1 MRTRLLYRDRDLH
14 DTPAA
19 PPRSEELRRN
29 LGLDRLLP
37 VMAAGDDALYR
48 VAESLLL
55 GDVASAADIRY
66 RHEVLRDCLVHPDA
80 VDELRRIAAAAV
92 ERERHN
98 YFGLFTRAT
107 PDKVLYRSLDVLDM
121 FVDAFAELRAACD
134 RWRGGF
140 SSAGFDAFFTCI
152 ATELDDEYL
161 ATVRAHLKELRFAKG
176 ELISVR
182 LGAGAHGTDHVL
194 RHPDHSTWR
203 RLRGRDGTIDLDVD
217 DPAAA
222 EALAVLA
229 GRGIRTAA
237 DAVAQA
243 AEHMAAYFRT
253 IADELGFY
261 RAVMNLVA
269 ALDERGAPWCLPE
282 PAARGLTCRGLYHP
296 VLALEAREPAV
307 GNDIDTEDAAV
318 TMITGANHGGKTT
331 LLRSIGTAQL
341 ILRCG
346 MPVPAREYRGAVHP
360 QVLTHFGGEEREGGD
375 TAGRLEEELGRMS
388 AIADVIRPGA
398 LLLCNESLASTNE
411 REGAAL
417 ARQIV
422 ETVRDCG
429 ITVVYVTHMYEL
441 ARGLA
446 DAADPRH
453 AFLRAERLDSGDRT
467 FRVLPGR
474 PLPTSHGEDLFQRIF
489 GAGAGV

>member
-14 DTPAA
+14 GTPAA

-37 VMAAGDDALYR
+37 VMAAGDDALYS
-48 VAESLLL
+48 VAESMLL
-55 GDVASAADIRY
+55 GDVASVADIRY
-66 RHEVLRDCLVHPDA
+66 RHEVLRDCLAHPDA
-80 VDELRRIAAAAV
+80 VDDLRRIAAAAV

-140 SSAGFDAFFTCI
+140 SSTGFDAFFSCI
-152 ATELDDEYL
+152 ATDLDDDYL

-194 RHPDHSTWR
+194 RHPDRSTWR

-243 AEHMAAYFRT
+243 AEHVAAYFRT

-261 RAVMNLVA
+261 RAVMNLLA

-282 PAARGLTCRGLYHP
+282 PSARGLSCRGLYHP
-296 VLALEAREPAV
+296 VLALDAREPAV
-307 GNDIDTEDAAV
+307 GNDVDTEDASV

-341 ILRCG
+341 MLRCG
-346 MPVPAREYRGAVHP
+346 MPVPAREYRGTVHP
-360 QVLTHFGGEEREGGD
+360 QVLTHFGGEERDDD
-375 TAGRLEEELGRMS
+375 TAGRLEEEMGRMS

-417 ARQIV
+417 AQQIV
-422 ETVRDCG
+422 ETMRDGG

>member
-1 MRTRLLYRDRDLH
+1 MRTRLLHRDRDLH
-14 DTPAA
+14 DPPPA
-19 PPRSEELRRN
+19 PPRAEELRRN
-29 LGLDRLLP
+29 LGVDRLLA
-37 VMAAGDDALYR
+37 VMAGGDDTLYR
-48 VAESLLL
+48 VAEAVLL
-55 GDVASAADIRY
+55 GDVASAEDIRY
-66 RHEVLRDCLVHPDA
+66 RHDVLRDCLAHPEA
-80 VDELRRIAAAAV
+80 VDDLRRIAADTV

-140 SSAGFDAFFTCI
+140 TSAGFEAFFACV
-152 ATELDDEYL
+152 AAELDDEYL

-176 ELISVR
+176 ELISMR
-182 LGAGAHGTDHVL
+182 LGAGAHGAGHVL
-194 RHPDHSTWR
+194 RRPDRTGWR
-203 RLRGRDGTIDLDVD
+203 RLRGGAGGIDLDLD

-222 EALAVLA
+222 EALTTLA

-243 AEHMAAYFRT
+243 AEHVAAYFRT
-253 IADELGFY
+253 VADELGFY
-261 RAVMNLVA
+261 RAVMNLLA
-269 ALDERGAPWCLPE
+269 ALDERGAAWCLPE
-282 PAARGLTCRGLYHP
+282 PSTRGLVCHGIYHP
-296 VLALEAREPAV
+296 VLALDTRETLV
-307 GNDIDTEDAAV
+307 GNDIDAGDATV

-331 LLRSIGTAQL
+331 LLRSLGTAQL
-341 ILRCG
+341 MARCG
-346 MPVPAREYRGAVHP
+346 MPVAARDYRGPIHP
-360 QVLTHFGGEEREGGD
+360 QVYTHFGGEERDGGD
-375 TAGRLEEELGRMS
+375 TAGRLEEELSRMS

-417 ARQIV
+417 AREIV
-422 ETVRDCG
+422 ETMRDCG

-446 DAADPRH
+446 DADDSRH
-453 AFLRAERLDSGDRT
+453 TFLRAERLDSGDRT
-467 FRVLPGR
+467 FRMLPGP
-474 PLPTSHGEDLFQRIF
+474 PLPTSHGDDLFRRIF
-489 GAGAGV
+489 GTPTVR

>member
-14 DTPAA
+14 NTPAA

-66 RHEVLRDCLVHPDA
+66 RHEVLRDCLAHPDA

-161 ATVRAHLKELRFAKG
+161 ATVRAHLKELRFTKG

-182 LGAGAHGTDHVL
+182 LGAGAHGADHVL

-243 AEHMAAYFRT
+243 AEHVAAYFRT

-261 RAVMNLVA
+261 RAVMNLLA

-307 GNDIDTEDAAV
+307 GNDIDAEDAAV

-341 ILRCG
+341 MLRCG
-346 MPVPAREYRGAVHP
+346 MPVPAREYRGAAHP

-429 ITVVYVTHMYEL
+429 VTVVYVTHMYEL
-441 ARGLA
+441 ARSLA
-446 DAADPRH
+446 DAEDPRH

-489 GAGAGV
+489 GAGAGA

>member
-1 MRTRLLYRDRDLH
+1 
-14 DTPAA
+14 
-19 PPRSEELRRN
+19 
-29 LGLDRLLP
+29 
-37 VMAAGDDALYR
+37 MAAGDDALYR
-48 VAESLLL
+48 VAETMLL
-55 GDVASAADIRY
+55 GDVASADDIRY
-66 RHEVLRDCLVHPDA
+66 RHEVLSDCLAHPEA
-80 VDELRRIAAAAV
+80 VDELRRIAANAV

-121 FVDAFAELRAACD
+121 FLDAFVELRAACD
-134 RWRGGF
+134 RWRGSF
-140 SSAGFDAFFTCI
+140 SSAGFEAFFSCI
-152 ATELDDEYL
+152 AADLDDAYL
-161 ATVRAHLKELRFAKG
+161 SSVREHLAGLRFAKG

-194 RHPDHSTWR
+194 RRPDRTGWR
-203 RLRGRDGTIDLDVD
+203 RLRGRDGAIDLDVD
-217 DPAAA
+217 DPTAA
-222 EALAVLA
+222 EALTVLA

-243 AEHMAAYFRT
+243 AEHVAVYFQT

-261 RAVMNLVA
+261 RAVMNLLA
-269 ALDERGAPWCLPE
+269 ALDERGAPWCFPE
-282 PAARGLTCRGLYHP
+282 PSARGLTCRCLYHP
-296 VLALEAREPAV
+296 TLALETRESLV
-307 GNDIDTEDAAV
+307 GNDIDTADATV

-341 ILRCG
+341 MLRCG
-346 MPVPAREYRGAVHP
+346 MPVPAREYRGPVHP
-360 QVLTHFGGEEREGGD
+360 QVLTHFGGEEPDGGD

-388 AIADVIRPGA
+388 AIADVIHPGA

-417 ARQIV
+417 ARRIV
-422 ETVRDCG
+422 ETMRDCG

-446 DAADPRH
+446 EADDPRH
-453 AFLRAERLDSGDRT
+453 AFLRAERLPTGDRT

-489 GAGAGV
+489 GVATGP

>member
-1 MRTRLLYRDRDLH
+1 MRTRLLCRDRDLH

-243 AEHMAAYFRT
+243 A
-253 IADELGFY
+253 
-261 RAVMNLVA
+261 AVMNLLA

-341 ILRCG
+341 MLRCG

-422 ETVRDCG
+422 ETMRDCG